1 MTLPVCLPENYKI
14 VTVAPTVAANA
25 VVYDNISCKNAHKVW
40 FLVYHQGTNDTDL
53 TLSLIESTDVAGSTT
68 TAVTATFPIWKNANV
83 GSTTAD
89 ALTRQTDAASHVINT
104 GGSGNPDQ
112 LVVIEWDPAK
122 FSAGYDCIKLTDAG
136 GNASNFVTVIGILA
150 PRFQQADPPTAITD

>member
-14 VTVAPTVAANA
+14 VTAAPTAAGNA
-25 VVYDNISCKNAHKVW
+25 VAYDIISCKDAHKVW

-53 TLSLIESTDVAGSTT
+53 TLSLVESTDVAGSTT

-83 GSTTAD
+83 SSTTAD
-89 ALTRQTDAASHVINT
+89 ALSRQTDAASHAIDT
-104 GGSGNPDQ
+104 GATYDQ

-122 FSAGYDCIKLTDAG
+122 FSAGYDCIQLADAG
-136 GNASNFVTVIGILA
+136 GHASNYVTALAVIA
-150 PRFQQADPPTAITD
+150 TRYPQADPPVAITD